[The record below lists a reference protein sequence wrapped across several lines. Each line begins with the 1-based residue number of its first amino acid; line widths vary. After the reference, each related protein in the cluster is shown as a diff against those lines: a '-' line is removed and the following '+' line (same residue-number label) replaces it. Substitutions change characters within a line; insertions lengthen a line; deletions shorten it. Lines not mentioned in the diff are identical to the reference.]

1 MGEDQY
7 HICNMESQKEKKKN
21 EREKR
26 VKNLFDEIMAE
37 NFLNLKKEFCSPPGS
52 TVHGILQARI
62 LERGAIHFSRWS
74 FQPRNETQFP
84 ALKADSSLSEPPGS
98 LQKAQ
103 GAPDKMTWNKST
115 SDIL

>member
-7 HICNMESQKEKKKN
+7 HICNMESQKEKKN

-52 TVHGILQARI
+52 TVHGIL
-62 LERGAIHFSRWS
+62 
-74 FQPRNETQFP
+74 
-84 ALKADSSLSEPPGS
+84 
-98 LQKAQ
+98 
-103 GAPDKMTWNKST
+103 
-115 SDIL
+115 